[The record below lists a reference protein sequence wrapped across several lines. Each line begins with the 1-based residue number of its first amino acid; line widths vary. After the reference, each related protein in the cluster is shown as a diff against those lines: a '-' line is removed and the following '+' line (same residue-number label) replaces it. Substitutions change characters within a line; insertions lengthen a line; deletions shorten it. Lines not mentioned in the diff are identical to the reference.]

1 MPYEAAKAIAATFC
15 WKMRYALTPVFG
27 LDFPDSCLP
36 PDDPHYGDMI
46 LDHEITKRCTEEAAV
61 YRAMEL
67 ESRGASARSSPM
79 LPSPLTPSTPT
90 HPRPYKELR
99 PKTLKLD
106 TTPPPRGYSPE
117 SYVRDDKYQLSSK
130 HDHYRNVW
138 TPVTPRSGDSS
149 ARLPNPRD
157 IGAGINAS
165 NKRDARYLSGSSS
178 ELSSPDISPKTP
190 TKPKRVHHADEEY
203 DEDSS
208 TTDEDMNGK
217 DGLAMSGGTD
227 GKMLERGRLPSDEK
241 AAYLLMTL
249 SMHRAPGETVED
261 QVRDLKK
268 RRATE

>member
-27 LDFPDSCLP
+27 LDFPDTCLP

-46 LDHEITKRCTEEAAV
+46 LDHEITKRCTEEAAE

-67 ESRGASARSSPM
+67 ESRGTSARASPMLSSPM
-79 LPSPLTPSTPT
+79 TPSTPT
-90 HPRPYKELR
+90 HPRLYKELR

-106 TTPPPRGYSPE
+106 TTPSAYIPE
-117 SYVRDDKYQLSSK
+117 SYIRDDKYQLSSK
-130 HDHYRNVW
+130 SDHYRNMW
-138 TPVTPRSGDSS
+138 TPVTPRSDDFG
-149 ARLPNPRD
+149 ARLPAVRD
-157 IGAGINAS
+157 IVAGTKTSTKRGAS
-165 NKRDARYLSGSSS
+165 HMSGSSS
-178 ELSSPDISPKTP
+178 DLSSPEISPRTP
-190 TKPKRVHHADEEY
+190 IKRAHHADEDY
-203 DEDSS
+203 DGDSS
-208 TTDEDMNGK
+208 TTDEEVNGK
-217 DGLAMSGGTD
+217 DGLAGAKVMD
-227 GKMLERGRLPSDEK
+227 GKVMERDRLPSDEK